1 MRRRE
6 LLAAAPVLAPL
17 ALSLGAGAAQAS
29 EGGENKKVGQYV
41 DISPVALPIG
51 VNGRLLNYIFT
62 TVRINLAPRADANKL
77 REKEPYFRDA
87 LVRAAHRSPFTLAN
101 DYNRLDQA
109 KLKATLMRE
118 AGALVGA
125 SNLASVT
132 VMSEAPRRR
141 VTNPTK

>member
-6 LLAAAPVLAPL
+6 LLAAAPMLA
-17 ALSLGAGAAQAS
+17 AAGVAQAS

-51 VNGRLLNYIFT
+51 VNGRLLNYIFA

-87 LVRAAHRSPFTLAN
+87 LVRAAHRSPFTLPN

-141 VTNPTK
+141 VSNPTK

>member
-6 LLAAAPVLAPL
+6 LLAAVPLLA
-17 ALSLGAGAAQAS
+17 AAGAAHA
-29 EGGENKKVGQYV
+29 EGESKKVGQYV

-51 VNGRLLNYIFT
+51 VNGRLLNYVFA
-62 TVRINLAPRADANKL
+62 TVRLNLSAGADANKM

-87 LVRAAHRSPFTLAN
+87 LVRAGHRTPFTLAT

-118 AGALVGA
+118 AAALVGA
-125 SNLASVT
+125 ANLASVT
-132 VMSEAPRRR
+132 VVSETPRRR
-141 VTNPTK
+141 VSNPTR

>member
-6 LLAAAPVLAPL
+6 LLAAAPVVALAGL
-17 ALSLGAGAAQAS
+17 AQAGVA
-29 EGGENKKVGQYV
+29 EAEEKKVGQYV

-62 TVRINLAPRADANKL
+62 TVRINLSASADANKL

-87 LVRAAHRSPFTLAN
+87 LVRAAHRTPFTLAT

-118 AGALVGA
+118 AAALVGA
-125 SNLASVT
+125 QNLASVT

-141 VTNPTK
+141 VTNPSR

>member
-1 MRRRE
+1 MRRRD
-6 LLAAAPVLAPL
+6 LLAAAPVVALAGV
-17 ALSLGAGAAQAS
+17 AKA
-29 EGGENKKVGQYV
+29 EENKKVGQYV

-62 TVRINLAPRADANKL
+62 TVRINLAPRADPNKL

-87 LVRAAHRSPFTLAN
+87 LVRAAHRDPFTLPT

-109 KLKATLMRE
+109 KLKSTLMRE
-118 AGALVGA
+118 AAAIVGA
-125 SNLASVT
+125 QNLASVE